1 MRVLSTTA
9 SVEQGGPTW
18 STTFT
23 ALRDIEYKVE
33 MRPSDSLLL
42 SAMQVIAPHSH
53 HVMASR
59 FDATTHSS
67 GVKVPSY
74 PALPS
79 RRTAIQRQRQSL
91 LALTQLN

>member
-1 MRVLSTTA
+1 MLLLLPSPHARAQTHAEMRVLSTTA

-42 SAMQVIAPHSH
+42 SAVQVIAPHSH

-67 GVKVPSY
+67 GVKVP
-74 PALPS
+74 
-79 RRTAIQRQRQSL
+79 
-91 LALTQLN
+91 

>member
-1 MRVLSTTA
+1 MLLPPSPHARAQTHAEMRVLSTTA

-42 SAMQVIAPHSH
+42 SAVQVIAPFEENRSFRKH
-53 HVMASR
+53 A
-59 FDATTHSS
+59 
-67 GVKVPSY
+67 
-74 PALPS
+74 
-79 RRTAIQRQRQSL
+79 
-91 LALTQLN
+91 